1 MDFTLEDISDDE
13 IARRRAVFEP
23 LVASVRDLVD
33 AVIRTEVDDD
43 VIADAR
49 RTVADVVDTLR
60 ARQMDGSYGVRY
72 TSDLVGMAWGN
83 AVMGMR
89 NAIAP
94 PVHSEPDG
102 RGVRATFTLGAAYE
116 GPPGHVHGGV
126 CALVLDQVLG
136 EAAAVDNEASY
147 TGTIEFRYLRPTPLG
162 RLVARAEIVER
173 VGRKKTVRG
182 TLSDAEGVTVE
193 AEGLFIVP
201 KDPPTVG
208 VR

>member
-23 LVASVRDLVD
+23 LVASVRELVD
-33 AVIRTEVDDD
+33 AVIRTEVDDE
-43 VIADAR
+43 VIFDAQ
-49 RTVADVVDTLR
+49 RTVSGVVDALR
-60 ARQMDGSYGVRY
+60 AQQMDGAYGVRY
-72 TSDLVGMAWGN
+72 TSNLVGMAWGN

-94 PVHSEPDG
+94 PVHSTPDG
-102 RGVRATFTLGAAYE
+102 GGVRAEFTLGAAYE

-136 EAAAVDNEASY
+136 EAAAADNQASY

-162 RLVARAEIVER
+162 QLVARAEIVER
-173 VGRKKTVRG
+173 TGRKKTVRG
-182 TLSDAEGVTVE
+182 TLSDARGITVE

-201 KDPPTVG
+201 KDVPEL
-208 VR
+208 